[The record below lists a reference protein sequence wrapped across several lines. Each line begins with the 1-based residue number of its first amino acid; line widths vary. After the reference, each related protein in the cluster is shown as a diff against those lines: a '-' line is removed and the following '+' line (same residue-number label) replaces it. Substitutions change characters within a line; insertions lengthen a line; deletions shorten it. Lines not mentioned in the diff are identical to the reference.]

1 MLGEHKMNDSLAK
14 LQYSRFFQLSS
25 ASTEDFSINLARTLF
40 LVDNSFQL
48 WENCARSSLRFLENW
63 WHSVFAIIL
72 ELNSA
77 REEIEKKE
85 RERGRKAH
93 WIRFVQRD
101 YLPKQF
107 GLCAFATWKYRNDSI
122 TVELTE
128 IAKYI
133 LLFILEI
140 RWNLLRAYR
149 IQLLHL
155 TFQCAL
161 SRLSLIFFLPKKIE
175 FSILLSG
182 MFLFADL

>member
-1 MLGEHKMNDSLAK
+1 MGK
-14 LQYSRFFQLSS
+14 LC
-25 ASTEDFSINLARTLF
+25 T
-40 LVDNSFQL
+40 
-48 WENCARSSLRFLENW
+48 
-63 WHSVFAIIL
+63 VFASISRKLVAFGIRHHFKV
-72 ELNSA
+72 EQCQ
-77 REEIEKKE
+77 RGDRKKRE